1 MIDTHCHLEMNKFDD
16 ERDEVLRKC
25 GKNLK
30 AVIVSSA
37 EINTA
42 EKVLQI
48 SENNEN
54 IFSTL
59 GLHPEPALK
68 NSNQEIEEH
77 IEFIRKNAEKIV
89 GIGEVGLDYYLIK
102 DKDKRE
108 RTKEIFERYVELAEE
123 LSMPLVI
130 HARDSINDVLDI
142 LKPRDLRNVI
152 LHCFSG
158 SIEQLKEA
166 LERNYWISISTLV
179 CKSSHHKKLTNQTPL
194 DNILL
199 ETDAPYLSPDSGTNY
214 PWKIEQSAR
223 KIAQIKG
230 FNFEKVWKKT
240 GENAIE
246 AFDLPI

>member
-1 MIDTHCHLEMNKFDD
+1 MIDTHCHLEMEKFDD
-16 ERDEVLRKC
+16 EREEILKKC
-25 GKNLK
+25 EEDLK
-30 AVIVSSA
+30 AVVVSSA

-42 EKVLQI
+42 EKVLEI

-59 GLHPEPALK
+59 GLHPEPALE
-68 NSNQEIEEH
+68 NSQKEIEEH
-77 IEFIRKNAEKIV
+77 IEFIRSNKKKIV
-89 GIGEVGLDYYLIK
+89 GIGEVGLDYYIIRNK
-102 DKDKRE
+102 DNRE
-108 RTKEIFERYVELAEE
+108 RTKEIFQQYINLAEDM
-123 LSMPLVI
+123 SMPLVI

-142 LKPRDLRNVI
+142 LKDRSLKSVI

-158 SIEQLKEA
+158 NVKQLEEA

-179 CKSSHHKKLTNQTPL
+179 CKSSLHKKLANRTPL

-199 ETDAPYLSPDSGTNY
+199 ETDAPYLSPDSERNY

-230 FNFEKVWKKT
+230 LKFEEVWNKSGK
-240 GENAIE
+240 NAIK
-246 AFDLPI
+246 AFDLSI